1 MTKDKVI
8 SIVIADDHLFFRE
21 GLVNV
26 IRSNDRLEIVGIA
39 GDGKE
44 LLEIIE
50 EKKPALAIV
59 DIGMPVMNGIEA
71 TKAIASLQHKTAV
84 IALTMHTEEAVVY
97 RMLEAGAKGYL
108 EKNISKEELF
118 IAIES
123 VIDHDQFY
131 FPESS
136 TISMFRLMKKLS
148 FKPYPKPTLVFSE
161 RELEVISLVCQDFS
175 SKEIASTLSL
185 SNRTIESHRVNIMQK
200 MNVKSVAGMVAY
212 AYTHGLVQFK

>member
-1 MTKDKVI
+1 MPNSKPI
-8 SIVIADDHLFFRE
+8 SVVIADDHLFFRE

-26 IRSNDRLEIVGIA
+26 IKLKNRLNIVGVA
-39 GDGKE
+39 GNGKE
-44 LLEIIE
+44 LIALVE
-50 EKKPALAIV
+50 EKKPTLAIV

-71 TKAIASLQHKTAV
+71 TKAIVAMQHKTAV

-123 VIDHDQFY
+123 VVDHDQFY

-148 FKPYPKPTLVFSE
+148 FKPYPKPAILFSE
-161 RELEVISLVCQDFS
+161 REIEVISLVCQDFS
-175 SKEIASTLSL
+175 SKEIASSLSL

-212 AYTHGLVQFK
+212 AYTHGLVQF

>member
-1 MTKDKVI
+1 MVNSNTI
-8 SIVIADDHLFFRE
+8 SVVIADDHLFFRE

-26 IRSNDRLEIVGIA
+26 IMSNKRLEILGIA
-39 GDGKE
+39 GNGKE
-44 LLEIIE
+44 LIELVE

-59 DIGMPVMNGIEA
+59 DIGMPVINGIEA
-71 TKAIASLQHKTAV
+71 AKAIAAMQHKTAV
-84 IALTMHTEEAVVY
+84 IALTMHTEETVVY

-108 EKNISKEELF
+108 EKNISEEELF

-136 TISMFRLMKKLS
+136 TISMFRLMKKFS
-148 FKPYPKPTLVFSE
+148 FKPYPKPAITFSE

-175 SKEIASTLSL
+175 SKEIASSLSL

-212 AYTHGLVQFK
+212 AYTQGLVQF